1 MKKYN
6 SIFAAKEEKP
16 AKEPKPKADKKPK
29 KKGKKQ
35 EEPVKKRGR
44 PSKIE
49 VEQREKE
56 KLDAEIAFQKELI
69 EKQKAAAS
77 GSIPATTT
85 EYKSDFFAYKTEK
98 DPNWIPPWP
107 IFLPGQRVEYIDPKK
122 DGKTYKGT
130 IVGIDKIHSAF
141 VRVSWDDGSSQYHA
155 KLALKFLEKKT
166 YKSLLKRK
174 ETKK

>member
-16 AKEPKPKADKKPK
+16 AKQPKPKTDKKTK
-29 KKGKKQ
+29 KKDKKQ

-56 KLDAEIAFQKELI
+56 KLDAEIAFRKELI
-69 EKQKAAAS
+69 ERQKAAAS
-77 GSIPATTT
+77 GSIPVETT
-85 EYKSDFFAYKTEK
+85 ECKSDFSYKTEK

-107 IFLPGQRVEYIDPKK
+107 VFLPGQRVEYIVPKK

-130 IVGIDKIHSAF
+130 IVGIDNIHSAF

-155 KLALKFLEKKT
+155 KLALKLLEKKT

-174 ETKK
+174 ETNK